1 MDDATAFPQPFILDR
16 IRYCDSLK
24 VEETQLVFSRHDQES
39 FLVLVVREP
48 PELAS
53 SITSTYDKYG
63 KQQCHLQLL
72 EPPLGVV

>member
-16 IRYCDSLK
+16 IQYHPSLK
-24 VEETQLVFSRHDQES
+24 VEETQLVLWRHDQES

-53 SITSTYDKYG
+53 SITFDKYG
-63 KQQCHLQLL
+63 NQQCHLQLL